1 MASAASA
8 DTKEQLLNVAE
19 QLIAER
25 GYAGTTVRAIA
36 TQANANLAAVNYHFG
51 SKEELFRAI
60 FSRLA
65 KPIVIHQLAMLDEL
79 QQKDSLPTVAEILT
93 AFLKPCFEKIAQD
106 RSCRPVRAQ
115 FMGRC
120 WSEPEPLQSIA
131 SGEFMESRLAF
142 LDILQQVIPNCSQL
156 ELNWKLDL
164 VIATLIRV
172 QCQAGKPESL
182 LKSSQPEDMDYAVQY
197 LVRFLTPG
205 MSI

>member
-36 TQANANLAAVNYHFG
+36 NQANANLAAVNYHFG
-51 SKEELFRAI
+51 SKEELFRSI
-60 FSRLA
+60 FSRIA
-65 KPIVIHQLAMLDEL
+65 KPIVIEQLAILNEL
-79 QQKDSLPTVAEILT
+79 QKKETLPSIEEILT
-93 AFLKPCFEKIAQD
+93 AFLKPCFQKIVQNESF
-106 RSCRPVRAQ
+106 RTVRAQ

-120 WSEPEPLQSIA
+120 WSKPEPLQSIA

-142 LDILQQVIPNCSQL
+142 LNILQQIIPDCSRR

-164 VIATLIRV
+164 VIATMIRV
-172 QCQAGKPESL
+172 QNEAGKPDSL
-182 LKSSQPEDMDYAVQY
+182 LKSSQLKDVDYAVQY

-205 MSI
+205 MST

>member
-36 TQANANLAAVNYHFG
+36 NRANANLAAVNYHFG
-51 SKEELFRAI
+51 SKEDLFRAI
-60 FSRLA
+60 FSRIA
-65 KPIVIHQLAMLDEL
+65 KPIVAQQLEILDEL
-79 QQKDSLPTVAEILT
+79 QQKEALPSVEEILT
-93 AFLKPCFEKIAQD
+93 AFLKPCFYKIVQD
-106 RSCRPVRAQ
+106 ESFRTVRAQ

-142 LDILQQVIPNCSQL
+142 LNILQQVIPNCSRRD
-156 ELNWKLDL
+156 LNWKLDL

-172 QCQAGKPESL
+172 QNEAGKPESL
-182 LKSSQPEDMDYAVQY
+182 LKSSQPEDVDYAVEY

-205 MSI
+205 MLI

>member
-1 MASAASA
+1 MVSEGSS
-8 DTKEQLLNVAE
+8 DTKEQLLNAGE

-25 GYAGTTVRAIA
+25 GYAATTVRAIA
-36 TQANANLAAVNYHFG
+36 ARANANLAAVSYHFG
-51 SKEELFRAI
+51 SKEDLFRAI
-60 FSRLA
+60 FSRIA
-65 KPIVIHQLAMLDEL
+65 KPIVVEQLTILNNLAK
-79 QQKDSLPTVAEILT
+79 KDSLPTVEEILT
-93 AFLKPCFEKIAQD
+93 AFLRPCFQKIVQD
-106 RSCRPVRAQ
+106 ESFRTVRAQ

-142 LDILQQVIPNCSQL
+142 LNILQQVIPDCSRR

-172 QCQAGKPESL
+172 QNEAGKPDSL
-182 LKSSQPEDMDYAVQY
+182 LKSSQPDDVDYAVQY

-205 MSI
+205 MVI

>member
-36 TQANANLAAVNYHFG
+36 NQANANLAAVNYHFG

-60 FSRLA
+60 FSRIA
-65 KPIVIHQLAMLDEL
+65 KPIVVEQLAILNGL
-79 QQKDSLPTVAEILT
+79 QKKETLPSIEEILT
-93 AFLKPCFEKIAQD
+93 AFLKPCFQKIVQNESF
-106 RSCRPVRAQ
+106 RTVRAQ

-142 LDILQQVIPNCSQL
+142 LKILQQIIPDCSQR

-164 VIATLIRV
+164 VIATMIRV
-172 QCQAGKPESL
+172 QNEAGKPDSL
-182 LKSSQPEDMDYAVQY
+182 LKSSQPEDVDCAVHY

-205 MSI
+205 MSV

>member
-36 TQANANLAAVNYHFG
+36 NQANANLAAVNYHFG
-51 SKEELFRAI
+51 SKEDLFRAI
-60 FSRLA
+60 FSRIA
-65 KPIVIHQLAMLDEL
+65 RPIVVEQLTMLDEL
-79 QQKDSLPTVAEILT
+79 QQKESLPSVEEILT
-93 AFLKPCFEKIAQD
+93 AFLKPCFEKIIQGG
-106 RSCRPVRAQ
+106 SFLTVRAQ

-120 WSEPEPLQSIA
+120 WSEPEPLQNIA

-142 LDILQQVIPNCSQL
+142 LDILQQVIPDCSRRD
-156 ELNWKLDL
+156 LNWKLDL

-172 QCQAGKPESL
+172 QNEAGKPESL
-182 LKSSQPEDMDYAVQY
+182 LKSSQPEDVDYAVQY

-205 MSI
+205 MSV

>member
-36 TQANANLAAVNYHFG
+36 NQANANLAAVNYHFG

-60 FSRLA
+60 FSRIA
-65 KPIVIHQLAMLDEL
+65 KPIVVEQLAILNGL
-79 QQKDSLPTVAEILT
+79 QKKETVPSIEEILT
-93 AFLKPCFEKIAQD
+93 AFLKPCFQKIVQNESF
-106 RSCRPVRAQ
+106 RTVRAQ

-142 LDILQQVIPNCSQL
+142 LKILQQIIPDCSQR

-164 VIATLIRV
+164 VIATMIRV
-172 QCQAGKPESL
+172 QNEAGKPDSL
-182 LKSSQPEDMDYAVQY
+182 LKSSQPEDVDCAVQY

-205 MSI
+205 MSV

>member
-1 MASAASA
+1 MAGAASA

-25 GYAGTTVRAIA
+25 GYAGTTVRSIA
-36 TQANANLAAVNYHFG
+36 NQANANLAAVNYHFG

-60 FSRLA
+60 FSRIA
-65 KPIVIHQLAMLDEL
+65 KPIVAEQLTMLAMLQERE
-79 QQKDSLPTVAEILT
+79 SLPSVEEILT
-93 AFLKPCFEKIAQD
+93 AFLKPCLKKIVHGESFQI
-106 RSCRPVRAQ
+106 VRAQ

-120 WSEPEPLQSIA
+120 GSEPEPLQNIA

-142 LDILQQVIPNCSQL
+142 LDIQQKVITDCSRKD
-156 ELNWKLDL
+156 LNWKLDL

-172 QCQAGKPESL
+172 QNEAGKPDSL
-182 LKSSQPEDMDYAVQY
+182 LKSSQPEDVDYAIQY
-197 LVRFLTPG
+197 LVKSLTPG

>member
-36 TQANANLAAVNYHFG
+36 TQAKATMAAVNYHLG

-60 FSRLA
+60 FSRIA
-65 KPIVIHQLAMLDEL
+65 RPIVVDQLAMLEKL
-79 QQKDSLPTVAEILT
+79 QQKESPPSVEEILT
-93 AFLKPCFEKIAQD
+93 AFLKPCFQKIVQD
-106 RSCRPVRAQ
+106 ESFRTVRAQ

-120 WSEPEPLQSIA
+120 WSEPEPLQNIA

-142 LDILQQVIPNCSQL
+142 LEILQQVIPDCSRR

-172 QCQAGKPESL
+172 QNEAGKPDSL
-182 LKSSQPEDMDYAVQY
+182 LKSSQPEDVDYAVQY

-205 MSI
+205 MSV

>member
-36 TQANANLAAVNYHFG
+36 NQANANLAAVNYHFG

-60 FSRLA
+60 FSRIA
-65 KPIVIHQLAMLDEL
+65 KPIVVEQLAILNEL
-79 QQKDSLPTVAEILT
+79 QKKETLPSIEEILT
-93 AFLKPCFEKIAQD
+93 AFLKPCFQKIVQNESF
-106 RSCRPVRAQ
+106 RTVRAQ

-142 LDILQQVIPNCSQL
+142 LKILQQIIPDCSQR

-164 VIATLIRV
+164 VIATMIRV
-172 QCQAGKPESL
+172 QNEAGKPDSL
-182 LKSSQPEDMDYAVQY
+182 LKSSQPEDVDCAVQY

-205 MSI
+205 MSV

>member
-36 TQANANLAAVNYHFG
+36 NQANANLAAVNYHFG
-51 SKEELFRAI
+51 SKEDLFRAI
-60 FSRLA
+60 FSRIA
-65 KPIVIHQLAMLDEL
+65 KPIVTEQLTILEEL
-79 QQKDSLPTVAEILT
+79 QHKETLPTIEEILT
-93 AFLKPCFEKIAQD
+93 AFLKPCFQKIVQNESF
-106 RSCRPVRAQ
+106 RTVRAQ

-142 LDILQQVIPNCSQL
+142 LNILQQVIPDCSRR

-172 QCQAGKPESL
+172 QNEAGRPDSL
-182 LKSSQPEDMDYAVQY
+182 LKSSQPEDVDYAVQY

-205 MSI
+205 MSV

>member
-36 TQANANLAAVNYHFG
+36 TQAKANLAAVNYHFG
-51 SKEELFRAI
+51 SKEDLFKAI
-60 FSRLA
+60 FSRIA
-65 KPIVIHQLAMLDEL
+65 KPIVAQQLAILDDL
-79 QQKDSLPTVAEILT
+79 QKQESLPSVEEILT
-93 AFLKPCFEKIAQD
+93 AFLKPCFQKIVQD
-106 RSCRPVRAQ
+106 ESFRTVRAQ

-120 WSEPEPLQSIA
+120 WSEPEPLQNIA

-142 LDILQQVIPNCSQL
+142 LNILQQVIPDCSRR

-172 QCQAGKPESL
+172 QNEAGKPESL
-182 LKSSQPEDMDYAVQY
+182 LKSSQPEDVDYAVQY

>member
-1 MASAASA
+1 MANSASA

-25 GYAGTTVRAIA
+25 GYAATTVRAIA
-36 TQANANLAAVNYHFG
+36 NQANANLAAVNYHFG
-51 SKEELFRAI
+51 SKEDLFRAI
-60 FSRLA
+60 FSRIA
-65 KPIVIHQLAMLDEL
+65 RPIVVDQLVMLDEL
-79 QQKDSLPTVAEILT
+79 QQKESLPSVEEILT
-93 AFLKPCFEKIAQD
+93 AFLKPCFQKIVQD
-106 RSCRPVRAQ
+106 ESFRTVRAQ

-142 LDILQQVIPNCSQL
+142 LSILEQVIPDCPRR

-172 QCQAGKPESL
+172 QNEAGKPHSL
-182 LKSSQPEDMDYAVQY
+182 LKSSQPEDVDYAVRY
-197 LVRFLTPG
+197 LVQFLTPG